1 MDYID
6 QFINN
11 INKLR
16 SEQYENFSL
25 KEKNDVLIKKDVNTN
40 TIEFRS
46 FKSKMIKKA
55 LMDKMKPSNIGCKEY
70 ESNNVID
77 ILEDD
82 IFKTNV
88 DNSEEEKMNIQLLPV
103 ERRLELIN
111 DFLER
116 KNVVLDDTNMN
127 KIKDIINDENILL
140 KKYINVSNVYQHI
153 TKISFIKKLED
164 GTYIV
169 DVEFGKTKKSK
180 NHFFK

>member
-11 INKLR
+11 INILR
-16 SEQYENFSL
+16 VEQFEKFSL
-25 KEKNDVLIKKDVNTN
+25 EEKPNIVPKKESNTN
-40 TIEFRS
+40 SIEFRS

-55 LMDKMKPSNIGCKEY
+55 LIDKMKPGNIGCKEY

-82 IFKTNV
+82 IFKTNI
-88 DNSEEEKMNIQLLPV
+88 DDSEDTKMNVQELPF
-103 ERRLELIN
+103 EKRMELMN

-116 KNVVLDDTNMN
+116 KNITLDE
-127 KIKDIINDENILL
+127 INYEKMKNIVCDENILL
-140 KKYINVSNVYQHI
+140 KKYINISNVYQHI

-164 GTYIV
+164 GSYVVNI
-169 DVEFGKTKKSK
+169 DF
-180 NHFFK
+180 